1 MKRVVKVI
9 LLILVTILVI
19 FGAIY
24 YAKNIKKESTATNN
38 TSKNTPTPTPEVST
52 DLFGKYYEE
61 ALKIMAAMSTEEKVG
76 QLFFVRYNSDVTNQI
91 EKYHPA
97 GYILFGVD
105 FKNATK
111 DSIISELSANQKAS
125 KLGLAFGVDE
135 EGGAINRV
143 SRYSQFRSAPFGS
156 PQDLYKQGGY
166 DLLASTEKEKDELL
180 LSLGLNINLAP
191 VADVSTNPDDYIYDR
206 SFGADA
212 TTTSTYITNMV
223 GYAKS
228 NNISCTLKHF
238 PGYGNNADTH
248 TGIAI
253 DERSY
258 DTFTSSDFLPFE
270 AGIKAGAPTILV
282 SHNVVKCM
290 DANLPASLSSD
301 VHNILRKDL
310 NFTGV
315 IMTDDL
321 AMDAVKAYV
330 NNGEAATL
338 AVEAGNDLI
347 ITSDLPTMY
356 TEVLNNVNNKTIDMN
371 TLNQA
376 VKHVIAW
383 KLAYGIIK
391 S

>member
-1 MKRVVKVI
+1 
-9 LLILVTILVI
+9 
-19 FGAIY
+19 
-24 YAKNIKKESTATNN
+24 
-38 TSKNTPTPTPEVST
+38 
-52 DLFGKYYEE
+52 
-61 ALKIMAAMSTEEKVG
+61 
-76 QLFFVRYNSDVTNQI
+76 
-91 EKYHPA
+91 
-97 GYILFGVD
+97 
-105 FKNATK
+105 
-111 DSIISELSANQKAS
+111 
-125 KLGLAFGVDE
+125 
-135 EGGAINRV
+135 
-143 SRYSQFRSAPFGS
+143 
-156 PQDLYKQGGY
+156 
-166 DLLASTEKEKDELL
+166 
-180 LSLGLNINLAP
+180 
-191 VADVSTNPDDYIYDR
+191 
-206 SFGADA
+206 
-212 TTTSTYITNMV
+212 
-223 GYAKS
+223 
-228 NNISCTLKHF
+228 
-238 PGYGNNADTH
+238 
-248 TGIAI
+248 
-253 DERSY
+253 
-258 DTFTSSDFLPFE
+258 
-270 AGIKAGAPTILV
+270 
-282 SHNVVKCM
+282 M